1 MAQNVAR
8 LGVIF
13 GMDSAE
19 FETGLKKVGQGL
31 DVIQDKVKLA
41 ATVAVASFAA
51 MTYKAL
57 QYADT
62 ISDVAAANEVA
73 VKTVMAL
80 SEGLA
85 QNGGEADNASK
96 LLSSFTTKIDEAAQG
111 GKDAQATFSRLGISL
126 KDLAGKDIT
135 SLFDQAINS
144 LAGMDDAVSRNA
156 IAMNIF
162 GKAAKGVDFVG
173 LAEGTATAREEF
185 EAYAEAVKKAGDLH
199 DKLDAK
205 ATKTLIM
212 FTNAFLPTLNT
223 VFDAFNKTGGAMEIF
238 FEYAGLGFKG
248 VFAGIAEVVSYIKIL
263 GYSLGAINTL
273 FKDFESGK
281 GFNVTDRWKNLVND
295 ANIELGKTQE
305 FINKIFNPQAY
316 AQETKEPQKFVGRKV
331 TPYVDKE
338 EANKAKK
345 ILEGLEMAKQL
356 SIEYERQ
363 LNFNLDVLKA
373 KGEMNYMTEKE
384 KAIAEAVA
392 KVTDDTSKKLTEIQ
406 NKKEEALAHGVDQKV
421 LDEMDKQ
428 KEKVIEL
435 GKVYEDLTRIEITQ
449 QEEAQRTFEYGWN
462 KAFRQ
467 SAEDAQNFAT
477 LGTQAFDTMSSGI
490 TSAIDRFVD
499 SGKASFADFAT
510 SIIKEL
516 IKVQLKMQAMQ
527 LFRMGM
533 SFLGFGGG
541 GAGSGVDG
549 ISTAQWS
556 GGTFA
561 DGGEPPVGVPSLV
574 GERGPELFIPQRA
587 GTIIPNNK
595 LADVMG
601 SGQSVNYNGPY
612 IANMSAIDTQSATQF
627 LASNKMAVWSANQS
641 ASRSIPASR

>member
-19 FETGLKKVGQGL
+19 FETGLKKVGAGL
-31 DVIQDKVKLA
+31 DDIQSKIKLG
-41 ATVAVASFAA
+41 ATVAVAAFSA
-51 MTYKAL
+51 MAYKAME
-57 QYADT
+57 YADR
-62 ISDVAAANEVA
+62 ISDVATANDVA

-85 QNGGEADNASK
+85 QNGGEAENASK
-96 LLSSFTTKIDEAAQG
+96 LLSSFTAKIDEAAQG
-111 GKDAQATFSRLGISL
+111 GKDAQSTFARLGISL
-126 KDLAGKDIT
+126 QDLGSKDIT
-135 SLFDQAINS
+135 SLFDQAISS

-156 IAMNIF
+156 VAMTIF
-162 GKAAKGVDFVG
+162 GRAAKGVDFVG

-248 VFAGIAEVVSYIKIL
+248 VVVGIAEVVSYIKIL

-281 GFNVTDRWKNLVND
+281 GFNVTERWKNLVND

-305 FINKIFNPQAY
+305 FANRIFNPQSY
-316 AQETKEPQKFVGRKV
+316 DTEPKEPQKFVGRKV

-345 ILEGLEMAKQL
+345 ILEGLAMAKQL

-435 GKVYEDLTRIEITQ
+435 GKVYENLTRIEITQ

-467 SAEDAQNFAT
+467 SAEDAKNFAT
-477 LGTQAFDTMSSGI
+477 IGTQTFDTMSSGI
-490 TSAIDRFVD
+490 SSAIDRFVD
-499 SGKASFADFAT
+499 SGKTSFADFAT
-510 SIIKEL
+510 SIIKDL
-516 IKVQLKMQAMQ
+516 IKIQLKMQAMA
-527 LFRMGM
+527 LFRMAAG
-533 SFLGFGGG
+533 FLGFGGG
-541 GAGSGVDG
+541 PAAP
-549 ISTAQWS
+549 ISDQSAPFS
-556 GGTFA
+556 FDAKAEGG
-561 DGGEPPVGVPSLV
+561 DLSMGVPTLV
-574 GERGPELFIPQRA
+574 GERGPELIIPQRA
-587 GTIIPNNK
+587 GTVIPNNK
-595 LADVMG
+595 LSDMMG

-612 IANMSAIDTQSATQF
+612 IASMSAIDTQSAVQF